1 MKTRRIEVA
10 DRQLNH
16 LADDL
21 RNLPTSPPGECLSDE
36 QFVAFMLNTL
46 SADEVH
52 RFDEHIEACRP
63 CAEML
68 EHLLGEYEA
77 RAKPTLTVP
86 ANLIAVIFGPALKSW
101 LDFVR
106 QPLPLAA
113 ARVSAEG
120 QVLWEWHGPD
130 GITGVHAVLEPNGDL
145 VFRFASTD
153 LALAGH
159 RVRFRTASRTYEAM
173 MEKVSAGEVGAKIQ
187 IPREDRPAELAD
199 LHLEFD

>member
-1 MKTRRIEVA
+1 MKTRRLEVA
-10 DRQLNH
+10 HRQLNH

-21 RNLPTSPPGECLSDE
+21 RNLPTSPPGECLSDA
-36 QFVAFMLNTL
+36 QFVAYTLNTL
-46 SADEVH
+46 SAEEVH
-52 RFDEHIEACRP
+52 RLDEHIAACRA

-68 EHLLGEYEA
+68 EHLMGQYEA
-77 RAKPTLTVP
+77 GANPALTAP

-120 QVLWEWHGPD
+120 QVLWEWRGPD
-130 GITGVHAVLEPNGDL
+130 GITGAHAVLEPNGDL

-153 LALAGH
+153 LALAGR
-159 RVRFRTASRTYEAM
+159 RVRFRAASRTYEAM
-173 MEKVSAGEVGAKIQ
+173 LEKVSAAEVGAKIQ